1 MKRLILILA
10 ILFFAVPALAQPYI
24 TADPQTDATK
34 YRIRFST
41 DGGVSWSPWT
51 EGPPIDNALK
61 FNIAGM
67 QVADYKGEAQAGA
80 VFEVTDT
87 QTGQVTAVDEWSASS
102 PFLLRVKRGN
112 APASLKVT
120 K

>member
-1 MKRLILILA
+1 MKRLFIILA
-10 ILFFAVPALAQPYI
+10 VLFFTVPALAQPYI
-24 TADPQTDATK
+24 TANPQTDATK

-67 QVADYKGEAQAGA
+67 PVNDYKGEAQAGA
-80 VFEVTDT
+80 VFELTDT
-87 QTGQVTAVDEWSASS
+87 QTGQVTAVDEWSASA
-102 PFLLRVKRGN
+102 PFLLKVKRGN
-112 APASLKVT
+112 APAKLTVIK
-120 K
+120 

>member
-1 MKRLILILA
+1 MKKLFLIFA
-10 ILFFAVPALAQPYI
+10 ILLFVVPAMAQPYI
-24 TADPQTDATK
+24 SADPQTDATK

-51 EGPPIDNALK
+51 EGPPVNNALM

-67 QVADYKGEAQAGA
+67 PVADYKGEAQAGA
-80 VFEVTDT
+80 VFEVTDV

-102 PFLLRVKRGN
+102 PFLLKVKRGN
-112 APASLKVT
+112 APAQLKVER
-120 K
+120 

>member
-1 MKRLILILA
+1 MKRLIVVFAI
-10 ILFFAVPALAQPYI
+10 ILFTVPVSAQPYI
-24 TADPQTDATK
+24 TADPQTDASK

-51 EGPPIDNALK
+51 EGPPVNNVLL

-67 QVADYKGEAQAGA
+67 PVNDYRGEAQAGA

-112 APASLKVT
+112 APASLRVT